1 MDADLTRP
9 CSSTSVGSDE
19 VEDNYGDEDE
29 DTKLEFEQFK
39 QWLDAGSPA
48 SKIPRTNGPAPGELR
63 PDLPV
68 TTSSAPAMVADVMCS
83 KCGHKECN
91 LTFSNNLWW
100 LVFSEGWFNK
110 MMNPLFGHN
119 WMTPSNL
126 YWTHKT
132 KDCPRQSLSVCYSPL
147 WVWSFPR
154 RSQVCAP
161 TWSNW
166 RQGSLRRRNFLKLL
180 RKKSAYLK
188 WDQTWVGLENIHSS
202 WKGRFL
208 DGPTQLNTIK
218 PLIKKN
224 HHIIRNTIDIW
235 TKVWFEH
242 LMNVQSKQC

>member
-91 LTFSNNLWW
+91 LTFSNNL
-100 LVFSEGWFNK
+100 
-110 MMNPLFGHN
+110 
-119 WMTPSNL
+119 
-126 YWTHKT
+126 
-132 KDCPRQSLSVCYSPL
+132 
-147 WVWSFPR
+147 
-154 RSQVCAP
+154 
-161 TWSNW
+161 
-166 RQGSLRRRNFLKLL
+166 
-180 RKKSAYLK
+180 
-188 WDQTWVGLENIHSS
+188 
-202 WKGRFL
+202 
-208 DGPTQLNTIK
+208 
-218 PLIKKN
+218 
-224 HHIIRNTIDIW
+224 
-235 TKVWFEH
+235 
-242 LMNVQSKQC
+242 